1 MIKTILVP
9 ASGDASDTGCLD
21 AALTVARAFAAHI
34 DVLHV
39 RIDPV
44 DVAIALTSE
53 PSGAP
58 LIEGMIA
65 QLEQDAAQREAA
77 TRRVFE
83 DFCAR
88 ARSFLSWMRRHRTD
102 RRPRRNGMLKP
113 VTRQARSWPSA
124 ERPI

>member
-58 LIEGMIA
+58 LIEEMIA

-77 TRRVFE
+77 TRRVSSIF
-83 DFCAR
+83 AR

-102 RRPRRNGMLKP
+102 RRHQRNGMLKP